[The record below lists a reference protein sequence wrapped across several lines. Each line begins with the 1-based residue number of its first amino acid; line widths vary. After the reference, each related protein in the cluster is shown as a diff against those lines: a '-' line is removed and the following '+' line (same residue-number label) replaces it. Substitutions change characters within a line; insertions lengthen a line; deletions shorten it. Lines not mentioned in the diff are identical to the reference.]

1 MLCYQLLC
9 TAQLLRR
16 DVVVYQE
23 FTAKITGLDDRKQRI
38 KDLKEADK
46 AGGDS
51 KEKGKKG
58 SEKSKAKPKK

>member
-1 MLCYQLLC
+1 
-9 TAQLLRR
+9 
-16 DVVVYQE
+16 VYQE

-38 KDLKEADK
+38 KELKEADK

-58 SEKSKAKPKK
+58 SEKGKAKPKK